1 MLYLLRTLLRYCGV
15 RGLACD
21 PSKHMVFLCQHYSR
35 DVQAVRTQLDQNF
48 AQKNFLATPF
58 CQRLSAEDQRVC
70 YRALLNTEPPPNTAK
85 ILPTVQTGHK
95 YSFSASG
102 AATGTRSVSQK
113 SSPSLVTQASCELLN
128 LPHHIAAIPP
138 REQGM
143 EGKNQ
148 LWDISV
154 THEQT
159 PPTASELPATHLD
172 ARSRYRPISVPT
184 RNIHS
189 TSIQLKTCK
198 SSELRLLHTEAA
210 LPIRTWQAQNAQNAS
225 HYQQHPVSHLTSA
238 PQMRRSMPNLGA
250 GVGARISSPVLHE
263 LPQSIVQKQRTYIM
277 PVELSV
283 TPVPYNP
290 GQEHTRSQ
298 VGFTGIHEIRLQ
310 PADTI
315 AISERPTV
323 LNATL
328 SNREAVPLIAE
339 LSATPVMKLHT
350 NQQHLA
356 GPWDAS
362 TYSHH
367 ILTPEEPLG
376 NLRLV
381 EASGLHHLLE
391 KPHPEDNPVQTNTP
405 KSPPATAHLDPL
417 SQFIA
422 ELSAHIP
429 STHPDPLPAHE
440 SPTRAT
446 HHLYAPSIPASLQA
460 GGSATH
466 NAPLHPS
473 PPAQISINAA
483 KYTAYT
489 ISSSSPPAVSAY
501 KPYRPPAL
509 TLSPLVIPGFILRS
523 PPKIPDEPETAFSD
537 DFSAVSDGNVMRSYF
552 DTPVARSREGSQSS
566 FDSRVLA
573 LEYRAALPEFDGG
586 YASW

>member
-138 REQGM
+138 REQGT

-198 SSELRLLHTEAA
+198 SSELRLLHTERVPRSTAPG
-210 LPIRTWQAQNAQNAS
+210 LAS
-225 HYQQHPVSHLTSA
+225 H
-238 PQMRRSMPNLGA
+238 
-250 GVGARISSPVLHE
+250 
-263 LPQSIVQKQRTYIM
+263 
-277 PVELSV
+277 
-283 TPVPYNP
+283 
-290 GQEHTRSQ
+290 
-298 VGFTGIHEIRLQ
+298 
-310 PADTI
+310 
-315 AISERPTV
+315 
-323 LNATL
+323 
-328 SNREAVPLIAE
+328 
-339 LSATPVMKLHT
+339 
-350 NQQHLA
+350 
-356 GPWDAS
+356 
-362 TYSHH
+362 
-367 ILTPEEPLG
+367 
-376 NLRLV
+376 
-381 EASGLHHLLE
+381 
-391 KPHPEDNPVQTNTP
+391 
-405 KSPPATAHLDPL
+405 
-417 SQFIA
+417 
-422 ELSAHIP
+422 
-429 STHPDPLPAHE
+429 
-440 SPTRAT
+440 
-446 HHLYAPSIPASLQA
+446 
-460 GGSATH
+460 
-466 NAPLHPS
+466 
-473 PPAQISINAA
+473 
-483 KYTAYT
+483 
-489 ISSSSPPAVSAY
+489 ISSSNATINAKSWC
-501 KPYRPPAL
+501 
-509 TLSPLVIPGFILRS
+509 
-523 PPKIPDEPETAFSD
+523 
-537 DFSAVSDGNVMRSYF
+537 
-552 DTPVARSREGSQSS
+552 RSRYPDLITRTPRTATVHSPKTTNVHHA
-566 FDSRVLA
+566 SRIVSNA
-573 LEYRAALPEFDGG
+573 CAI
-586 YASW
+586 